1 MAEQEVQ
8 RNFKTVDI
16 IDYSMQSNPTQVHD
30 AFDQIITS
38 KVVDGLE
45 TKKREVSARMFSDKE
60 EISVE
65 EPEVEVQTEPQTEPE
80 IQTEPPAESTETQT

>member
-16 IDYSMQSNPTQVHD
+16 IDYSMQSNPTQVHG
-30 AFDQIITS
+30 AFDQIITN

-45 TKKREVSARMFSDKE
+45 TRKREVSARMFSDKIE
-60 EISVE
+60 EPEIK
-65 EPEVEVQTEPQTEPE
+65 EPEVEVQTEP
-80 IQTEPPAESTETQT
+80 ESETTETQ

>member
-8 RNFKTVDI
+8 RDFKTVDI
-16 IDYSMQSNPTQVHD
+16 IDYSMQSNPTKVND
-30 AFDQIITS
+30 AFDQIITN

-65 EPEVEVQTEPQTEPE
+65 EPAVEEPTAEVPVVEPE
-80 IQTEPPAESTETQT
+80 AKTTEE

>member
-1 MAEQEVQ
+1 MAEQTAQ

-16 IDYSMQSNPTQVHD
+16 IDFAMQSKPTKVND

-65 EPEVEVQTEPQTEPE
+65 EPTAEVPVVEPE
-80 IQTEPPAESTETQT
+80 AKTTEEQ

>member
-1 MAEQEVQ
+1 MAEQTAQ
-8 RNFKTVDI
+8 RDFKTVDI

-30 AFDQIITS
+30 AFDQIITN

-60 EISVE
+60 EIPIE
-65 EPEVEVQTEPQTEPE
+65 EPS
-80 IQTEPPAESTETQT
+80 I